1 MLFKDQC
8 VYRVSVDQYEETDT
22 TITSIGYRVKVG
34 GSYVT
39 DMRVFRNV
47 GTIDAVINI
56 ESLIEFNNDLFFAYL
71 GSFSSVGNSAYA
83 VPSATKTCNVEL
95 YTLVYTKETGDTVE
109 SLLGSV
115 TMSNVIDGKFGNYFP
130 STMISQG
137 TDSTY
142 VMLTNKYLWDSN
154 IFITE
159 NTYDVVSFYAI
170 STTTVRLYDSSG
182 TTITSVSC
190 AAGGLYIVS
199 LNARK
204 WGSALN
210 KYRVAILGID
220 SMIYNIE
227 IGTYLDNL
235 PLRRGTCYEET
246 GDTRFNL
253 FVKTPWGGLDNI
265 GNLNLTS
272 INGSSSRNQVR
283 IQDTSYV
290 RGGSAN
296 NFETTTQSAS
306 AFSTSSLPVRSEG
319 RSSYSYDAY
328 IANVNE
334 LWFSAIAGSKVGY
347 LVMSSEVSGIM
358 EVEIDSVSGSIETIE
373 GDDKIWKIS
382 VSCTQ
387 KIPFVA

>member
-8 VYRVSVDQYEETDT
+8 VYRVSVNQYEETDT

-39 DMRVFRNV
+39 DMRVFRNI

-83 VPSATKTCNVEL
+83 VPSATKTCNIEL

-109 SLLGSV
+109 TLLGSV

-137 TDSTY
+137 SGF
-142 VMLTNKYLWDSN
+142 VMLTNKHISGSK

-159 NTYDVVSFYAI
+159 NTYDVVSLYA
-170 STTTVRLYDSSG
+170 LG
-182 TTITSVSC
+182 GTSVLLKNS
-190 AAGGLYIVS
+190 AGATVSSATCSGNGLYVVS

-204 WGSALN
+204 WGSYLD
-210 KYRVAILGID
+210 KYSITIGSYVYD
-220 SMIYNIE
+220 IE

-283 IQDTSYV
+283 IQDTSYA

-296 NFETTTQSAS
+296 NFETTTQAAS

-319 RSSYSYDAY
+319 RSSYSYEAY

-347 LVMSSEVSGIM
+347 LVMSSEVSGVM